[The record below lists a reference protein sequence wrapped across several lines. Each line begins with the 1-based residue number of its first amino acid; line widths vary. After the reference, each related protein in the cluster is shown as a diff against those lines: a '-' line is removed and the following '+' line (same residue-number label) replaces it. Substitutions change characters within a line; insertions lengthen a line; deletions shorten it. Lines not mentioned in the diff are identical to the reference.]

1 METRIPV
8 RDAMMRRV
16 VIANFDA
23 NAMDAAKE
31 MTSND
36 VGSVIVMKDGG
47 PVGIVTERDIL
58 RKLVS
63 EDIKPSLVEV
73 GELMSSPLIYA
84 SPDDNLL
91 DAIGKMAK
99 ERIRRL
105 PVIEEDK
112 LVGILTDTDII
123 SVSSEINSIQE
134 ELVEMSRERVIIQ
147 EKSVSRGICEKCGEL
162 SDNLEMNDGLLLCE
176 SCRDELFK

>member
-1 METRIPV
+1 
-8 RDAMMRRV
+8 
-16 VIANFDA
+16 
-23 NAMDAAKE
+23 
-31 MTSND
+31 
-36 VGSVIVMKDGG
+36 
-47 PVGIVTERDIL
+47 
-58 RKLVS
+58 
-63 EDIKPSLVEV
+63 
-73 GELMSSPLIYA
+73 
-84 SPDDNLL
+84 
-91 DAIGKMAK
+91 MAK

-162 SDNLEMNDGLLLCE
+162 TDNLEMNDGLLLCE